1 MNWFD
6 TLKFHPELRRL
17 SGGEELKVIALG
29 DDESK
34 VKEMWDVSNPD
45 DLYELRDSN
54 ARTAEYPVDEWFG
67 VIIQQGDKHRLVA
80 ISGFA
85 VKQGKEG
92 KKYAY
97 KGGTKSSVGGMKY
110 GETARDKA
118 IDNLRI
124 ENPSIPTISG
134 YTTAGSK
141 WKTGTQP
148 ETDEVIPDAVLE
160 HFREHYS
167 NNWDVQ
173 KWFVNLRG

>member
-97 KGGTKSSVGGMKY
+97 K
-110 GETARDKA
+110 
-118 IDNLRI
+118 
-124 ENPSIPTISG
+124 
-134 YTTAGSK
+134 
-141 WKTGTQP
+141 
-148 ETDEVIPDAVLE
+148 
-160 HFREHYS
+160 
-167 NNWDVQ
+167 
-173 KWFVNLRG
+173 

>member
-29 DDESK
+29 NDESK

-45 DLYELRDSN
+45 DLYELRGSKT
-54 ARTAEYPVDEWFG
+54 RTAEYPVDEWFG

-85 VKQGKEG
+85 VRQGKEG
-92 KKYAY
+92 KEYAY
-97 KGGTKSSVGGMKY
+97 KGGTKASVLGEGY
-110 GETARDKA
+110 GLMARDKA
-118 IDNLRI
+118 IDNK
-124 ENPSIPTISG
+124 PPVPTISG
-134 YTTAGSK
+134 YTTAGSQ

-148 ETDEVIPDAVLE
+148 EVDEVIPDAVLE
-160 HFREHYS
+160 HFREHYG

-173 KWFVNLRG
+173 KWFINLRG

>member
-29 DDESK
+29 NDESK

-45 DLYELRDSN
+45 DLYELRGSKT
-54 ARTAEYPVDEWFG
+54 RTAEYPVDEWFG

-85 VKQGKEG
+85 VRQGKEG
-92 KKYAY
+92 KEYAY
-97 KGGTKSSVGGMKY
+97 KGGTKVSVGGKKY
-110 GETARDKA
+110 GQMARDKA
-118 IDNLRI
+118 IDNK
-124 ENPSIPTISG
+124 PSVPTISG
-134 YTTAGSK
+134 YTRAGAK
-141 WKTGTQP
+141 WRTGTQP

-160 HFREHYS
+160 HFREHYT

-173 KWFVNLRG
+173 KWFTELRG

>member
-1 MNWFD
+1 MSWFD

-34 VKEMWDVSNPD
+34 VKEMWDASNPD

-85 VKQGKEG
+85 VRQGKEG
-92 KKYAY
+92 KEYAY

-110 GETARDKA
+110 GKRARNKA
-118 IDNLRI
+118 IDNK
-124 ENPSIPTISG
+124 PSVPTIAG
-134 YTTAGSK
+134 YTTAGSQ

-148 ETDEVIPDAVLE
+148 ETDEVIPDSVLE
-160 HFREHYS
+160 HFRTHYE

-173 KWFVNLRG
+173 KWFTKLRE

>member
-6 TLKFHPELRRL
+6 ALKFHPELRRL

-29 DDESK
+29 NDESK

-45 DLYELRDSN
+45 DIYELRDSN

-85 VKQGKEG
+85 VRQGKGG

-97 KGGTKSSVGGMKY
+97 KGGTKSSVDGKKY
-110 GETARDKA
+110 GKRARIKA
-118 IDNLRI
+118 IKFKP
-124 ENPSIPTISG
+124 EVPTISG
-134 YTTAGSK
+134 YTRAGAK
-141 WKTGTQP
+141 WKKGTQP
-148 ETDEVIPDAVLE
+148 EVDEVIPDAVLE
-160 HFREHYS
+160 HFREHYG

-173 KWFVNLRG
+173 KWFINLRG

>member
-34 VKEMWDVSNPD
+34 VKEMWDVSNPY
-45 DLYELRDSN
+45 DLYELRGSKT
-54 ARTAEYPVDEWFG
+54 RTAEYPVDEWFG

-85 VKQGKEG
+85 VRQGKEG
-92 KKYAY
+92 KEYAY
-97 KGGTKSSVGGMKY
+97 KGGTKASVLGEGY
-110 GETARDKA
+110 GLMARDKA
-118 IDNLRI
+118 IDNK
-124 ENPSIPTISG
+124 PSVPTISG
-134 YTTAGSK
+134 YTTAGSQ

-148 ETDEVIPDAVLE
+148 EVDEVIPDAVLE
-160 HFREHYS
+160 HFREHYG

-173 KWFVNLRG
+173 KWFINLRG

>member
-1 MNWFD
+1 MSWFD

-85 VKQGKEG
+85 VRQGKEG
-92 KKYAY
+92 KEYAY
-97 KGGTKSSVGGMKY
+97 KGGTKASVLGEGY
-110 GETARDKA
+110 GLMARDKA
-118 IDNLRI
+118 IDNK
-124 ENPSIPTISG
+124 PSVPTISG

-160 HFREHYS
+160 HFREHYED
-167 NNWDVQ
+167 NWDVQ
-173 KWFVNLRG
+173 KWFAKLRE

>member
-1 MNWFD
+1 MSWFD

-85 VKQGKEG
+85 VRQGKEG
-92 KKYAY
+92 KEYAY
-97 KGGTKSSVGGMKY
+97 KGGTKASVLGEGY
-110 GETARDKA
+110 GLMARDKA
-118 IDNLRI
+118 IDNK
-124 ENPSIPTISG
+124 PSVPTIAG

-160 HFREHYS
+160 HFREHYED
-167 NNWDVQ
+167 NWDVQ
-173 KWFVNLRG
+173 KWFAKLRE